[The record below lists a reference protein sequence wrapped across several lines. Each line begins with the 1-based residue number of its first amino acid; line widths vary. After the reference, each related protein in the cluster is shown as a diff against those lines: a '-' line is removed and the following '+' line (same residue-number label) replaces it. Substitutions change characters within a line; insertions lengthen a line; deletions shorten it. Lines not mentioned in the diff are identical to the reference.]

1 MQTRT
6 GGLILESFYDKK
18 LTIKGANIIYFISMI
33 LLIAIGSIVQRW
45 DFNYGILIT
54 EFILIALPALLY
66 AIIKK
71 TNIKNDFRFNKLSF
85 SQITLIFT
93 IFISGYFVAVFLN
106 LVGNILLSLFGELVP
121 PQIPAATNSIE
132 YLVLLLIIAGSAG
145 LCEEIL
151 FRGLLLRAYEDL
163 GQWKSIMV
171 TSILF
176 GMLHLNMQNFI
187 GPAFLGLLLG
197 YVVYK
202 TNSIFAGMLGH
213 FINNAIS
220 VTLQYVIMRL
230 PFYNGTNYEVAAGS
244 MTQSLIAASVMFGI
258 LALIMGSLMILCMKA
273 LDEPL
278 SESNVKVNDFI
289 QTRTMGTILKNIKES
304 WPIYITTL
312 IFLIM
317 STMQIYSM
325 MKG

>member
-1 MQTRT
+1 MD
-6 GGLILESFYDKK
+6 SFDNKK
-18 LTIKGANIIYFISMI
+18 LTIRGANLIYFISMI
-33 LLIAIGSIVQRW
+33 LLIVIGSIVQRW

-54 EFILIALPALLY
+54 EFILVALPALLY

-71 TNIKNDFRFNKLSF
+71 ANIKNDFRFNRLSF
-85 SQITLIFT
+85 SQVALIFT

-106 LVGNILLSLFGELVP
+106 LIGNIVLSLFGELVS
-121 PQIPAATNSIE
+121 PQIPVATNSLE
-132 YLVLLLIIAGSAG
+132 YLVLLLIVAGSAG

-151 FRGLLLRAYEDL
+151 FRGLLLRSYEPL
-163 GQWKSIMV
+163 GQWKSIIV

-176 GMLHLNMQNFI
+176 GMLHLNIQNFI

-197 YVVYK
+197 YVVWK

-230 PFYNGTNYEVAAGS
+230 PFYSSPTYQVAEGN

-258 LALIMGSLMILCMKA
+258 LAFIMGSLMVLSMRA
-273 LDEPL
+273 L
-278 SESNVKVNDFI
+278 SEPNGEINEFI

-304 WPIYITTL
+304 WPIYTAAL
-312 IFLIM
+312 IFLIL
-317 STMQIYSM
+317 SIMQIYSM